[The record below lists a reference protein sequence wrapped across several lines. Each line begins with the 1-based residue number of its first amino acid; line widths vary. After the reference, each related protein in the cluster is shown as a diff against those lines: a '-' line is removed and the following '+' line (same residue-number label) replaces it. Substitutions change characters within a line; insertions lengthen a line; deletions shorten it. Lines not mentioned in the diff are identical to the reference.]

1 VPDELS
7 FSEALAVI
15 VKELGPWLWFVGAFL
30 AMLWSVWRAKIYLVS
45 GAIGALAIGCYQI
58 WAASQGQTQLSSFI
72 TVPLLLLAAFG
83 PYGLIRRTKPDLK
96 QVN

>member
-30 AMLWSVWRAKIYLVS
+30 AMLWSVWRAKIYLVF
-45 GAIGALAIGCYQI
+45 GAIGALVIGSYQI
-58 WAASQGQTQLSSFI
+58 WTASQGGTQLSPLFTI
-72 TVPLLLLAAFG
+72 PLLLLAAFG
-83 PYGLIRRTKPDLK
+83 PYALIRQTPLVQNK
-96 QVN
+96 QS